1 MAATIAVFSNRVVH
15 SENVDGK
22 VNLPPHGKQFFPR
35 TVTNALLVSDV
46 EDFTDGMPRDV
57 SGGYQ
62 HGLKCGSYNMG

>member
-46 EDFTDGMPRDV
+46 EDFTDGMP
-57 SGGYQ
+57 
-62 HGLKCGSYNMG
+62 